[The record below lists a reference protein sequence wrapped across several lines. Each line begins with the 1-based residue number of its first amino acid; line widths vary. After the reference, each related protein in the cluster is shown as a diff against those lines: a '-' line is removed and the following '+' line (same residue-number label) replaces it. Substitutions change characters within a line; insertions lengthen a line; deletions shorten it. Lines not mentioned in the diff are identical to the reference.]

1 MAGVAT
7 MCEMLVNFIAPLLHP
22 LLNIVATARNPLRE
36 ASFHELYFFEHLAC
50 GSVGVP
56 MAVDR
61 GRRGI
66 ALSGSRMP
74 ILIPGVGDLAD
85 EMTNAT
91 TIWRGEEVE
100 EDWRRR
106 YGRDVVYQFY

>member
-1 MAGVAT
+1 MTAYVVIHN
-7 MCEMLVNFIAPLLHP
+7 M
-22 LLNIVATARNPLRE
+22 IVE
-36 ASFHELYFFEHLAC
+36 DEGEGASNV

-66 ALSGSRMP
+66 ALSGSRMS
-74 ILIPGVGDLAD
+74 ILIPGVSDLAD

-91 TIWRGEEVE
+91 TIWRGEGVE

-106 YGRDVVYQFY
+106 YGRDVVYQFYYAIPLQFTL